1 MKYLE
6 CMLLCILVA
15 LIAVS
20 ASAAP
25 VADTNAIPPE
35 VLKAAQAAAAAG
47 RPFEI
52 VKLPSSS
59 ETASASGPSS
69 TASGDGLKQSVA
81 GTAPDL
87 TLSGGGRAKGG
98 DTKASQA
105 ANAFAPFDP
114 SGSNIAGWSFVALGI
129 GIIIAANIFP
139 LIPLSAGWVSIAVG
153 VILLIAPAFLNSNPF
168 VAVVLAGAA
177 GMVALFIVGYKA
189 KWFDQQIGPGVQQ
202 ELVNK
207 GQAVAAG
214 ALAHIEASKPFAS
227 ARTVARA
234 SKQVAKAKEVI
245 KAK

>member
-1 MKYLE
+1 MKYWIIVVSVL
-6 CMLLCILVA
+6 MAILA
-15 LIAVS
+15 HS
-20 ASAAP
+20 ARAADP
-25 VADTNAIPPE
+25 NAIPPE

-87 TLSGGGRAKGG
+87 GLSGGARAKGG
-98 DTKASQA
+98 DTKVSQS

-114 SGSNIAGWSFVALGI
+114 SGSNIAGWSFIAIGI
-129 GIIIAANIFP
+129 GIIIAANVFP

-153 VILLIAPAFLNSNPF
+153 VILLIAPTFLNSHPF

-177 GMVALFIVGYKA
+177 GMAALFIVGYKA

-234 SKQVAKAKEVI
+234 SKQVAEAKRVI
-245 KAK
+245 RAK